1 MNKKSTTVKLLTTT
15 LALSAIFSS
24 HLYAEES
31 AEELAKKL
39 SNPVAALI
47 SIPIK
52 FNFDENIGADDKG
65 SRNTITVQPVIPFDI
80 NDEWNVISR
89 TIIPIVSQTD
99 ITGLPDEDGLGD
111 IIATNW
117 LSPKAPSASG
127 WIWGVGPVLSL
138 PTASKDILGT
148 EKFSAGPSAL
158 ALKQEGQITYGFL
171 VHHLWSVAGEDNRAD
186 VSNTFMQPFFA
197 YATKTGMS
205 FSVNTETT
213 YDHKAEEWSVPVNAK
228 VSQVM
233 KFGSQLMQFGANL
246 RYWAESPDNGPE
258 GFGVTFDVVFL
269 IPN

>member
-1 MNKKSTTVKLLTTT
+1 MDNKPIMTKLLKSTM
-15 LALSAIFSS
+15 ALSVVFSGN
-24 HLYAEES
+24 LFAEES
-31 AEELAKKL
+31 AEALAKKL

-52 FNFDENIGADDKG
+52 FNYDENIGRDDKG
-65 SRNTITVQPVIPFDI
+65 TRTTITIQPVIPFDL
-80 NDEWNVISR
+80 NEEWNLISR
-89 TIIPIVSQTD
+89 TIIPIVSQQD
-99 ITGLPDEDGLGD
+99 ITGLADEDGLGD
-111 IIATNW
+111 VIATNW
-117 LSPKAPSASG
+117 FSPKAPSASG
-127 WIWGVGPVLSL
+127 WIWGVGPVFSL
-138 PTASKDILGT
+138 PTASQDILGT
-148 EKFSAGPSAL
+148 EKLSAGPSAL
-158 ALKQEGQITYGFL
+158 ALKQQGQITYGFL
-171 VHHLWSVAGEDNRAD
+171 AHHLWSVAGEDDRGD
-186 VSNTFMQPFFA
+186 VSSTFMQPFFA

-205 FSVNTETT
+205 FSFNTETT